1 MLTTP
6 ENIRTLQRKLYR
18 KAKQEPACRF
28 HALYDK
34 VYRADILS
42 HAYALVRANKGSA
55 GVDGVTFEA
64 IEEQVGVAAFVAEL
78 EEALRNKTY
87 QPDPVKRVM
96 IPKADGSQR
105 PLGIPTI
112 RDRVAQM
119 ATKLVIEPIFEADFC
134 KTSYGFRPKK
144 SAHDAVDDVAY
155 ALNTGYTEV
164 IDADLSKYFDTIPHA
179 NLLAVVA
186 ERISD
191 GAILH
196 LLQMW
201 LKAPVMEMDKD
212 GTKRNVGGG
221 KGNRKGTPQ
230 GGVISPLL
238 ANLYLHILDRIW
250 ERHNLQARLGARIVR
265 YADDI
270 VILCRK
276 GKSGKAM
283 AMLRQI
289 LEWLELTLNVAK
301 TKVVDAYT
309 GKFDFLGFT
318 IWLGRGRKTGNFYP
332 HVQPSK
338 KAEQKVKNRITE
350 LTTRNRTIMPLEW
363 VVKEV
368 NTMLRGWVGYF
379 HYRNCSHTL
388 TRVRHHLEERLITHL
403 RKRHKVRARIT
414 GYVKFPHKSLY
425 EKYGLYKVP
434 TSAGWTKAHSLR

>member
-1 MLTTP
+1 
-6 ENIRTLQRKLYR
+6 
-18 KAKQEPACRF
+18 
-28 HALYDK
+28 
-34 VYRADILS
+34 
-42 HAYALVRANKGSA
+42 
-55 GVDGVTFEA
+55 
-64 IEEQVGVAAFVAEL
+64 
-78 EEALRNKTY
+78 
-87 QPDPVKRVM
+87 M
-96 IPKADGSQR
+96 IPKSDGSKR

-134 KTSYGFRPKK
+134 PTSYGFRPKK

-155 ALNTGYTEV
+155 ALNTGHTEV

-179 NLLAVVA
+179 NLMAVVA
-186 ERISD
+186 ERICD

-196 LLQMW
+196 LLQVW

-212 GTKRNVGGG
+212 GTKRNIGDG

-250 ERHNLQARLGARIVR
+250 ERHKLRERLGARIVR

-276 GKSGKAM
+276 GKSGEAM
-283 AMLRQI
+283 AILRQI
-289 LEWLELTLNVAK
+289 LTRLELTLNGAK
-301 TKVVDAYT
+301 TKVVDAYA

-318 IWLGRGRKTGNFYP
+318 AWMGRGRKTGKYYP
-332 HVQPSK
+332 HIQPSK
-338 KAEQKVKNRITE
+338 KAEQKVKDRITE
-350 LTTRNRTIMPLEW
+350 LTKRERTIMPLEW

-379 HYRNCSHTL
+379 HYRNCSQTL
-388 TRVRHHLEERLITHL
+388 SRVRNHLEQRLLTHL
-403 RKRHKVRARIT
+403 RKRHKVRDRKT
-414 GYVKFPHKSLY
+414 GYVRFPNRSLSG
-425 EKYGLYKVP
+425 EYGLYKVP
-434 TSAGWTKAHSLR
+434 TTAGWTKAHALR